1 MKGTE
6 VLMAGFGGQGMLL
19 AGKILAHAAMSRG
32 LQVSWLPSYGPE
44 MRGGTAN
51 ASVIAS
57 EGVIGAPVV
66 DQPNVLIAMNA
77 PSLDAFE
84 PEMEPGGLAIVNA
97 SLISRTLERG
107 DLRAI
112 YVPATDMANRLG
124 STATASVIMLAVY
137 AAATGVVRIETLE
150 KVIPHSLTT
159 KDLIEVNLK
168 AVGAGVDFVRRS

>member
-1 MKGTE
+1 
-6 VLMAGFGGQGMLL
+6 
-19 AGKILAHAAMSRG
+19 
-32 LQVSWLPSYGPE
+32 

-57 EGVIGAPVV
+57 EGIIGAPVV
-66 DQPNVLIAMNA
+66 NEPNVLVAMNA
-77 PSLDAFE
+77 PSLDAL
-84 PEMEPGGLAIVNA
+84 EMELAPGGLAIVNA
-97 SLISRTLERG
+97 SLVSRSLERG

-112 YVPATDMANRLG
+112 QVPATDMANRLG

-150 KVIPHSLTT
+150 KVIPYSLKK

-168 AVGAGVDFVRRS
+168 AVRAGVDFVRPS

>member
-1 MKGTE
+1 
-6 VLMAGFGGQGMLL
+6 
-19 AGKILAHAAMSRG
+19 
-32 LQVSWLPSYGPE
+32 

-57 EGVIGAPVV
+57 ERVIGAPVV
-66 DQPNVLIAMNA
+66 DRPNVLIAMNG

-84 PEMEPGGLAIVNA
+84 PKMQPGGLAIVNA
-97 SLISRTLERG
+97 SLVGRTVERD

-112 YVPATDMANRLG
+112 HVPATELANRLG

-150 KVIPHSLTT
+150 EVIPHSLTR
-159 KDLIEVNLK
+159 KDLIEVNLN
-168 AVGAGVDFVRRS
+168 AVEAGVDFVRQLP